1 MNQPEQ
7 FATPRRLH
15 PASIVL
21 GLPARQLLQVVLF
34 PVIVTFAGSTPS
46 IQSGIQL
53 FLLYAG
59 VGLLMRTVSYQRRL
73 YSFDGTVVRIS
84 SGVFARQHRTIA
96 VERIQQI
103 ELRRTALSRAFGC
116 TTVRI
121 ETAASASEPEV
132 ELRVIA
138 HSDAQ
143 ALRNAVRSTA
153 TTDPMTQPIHEL
165 VLVVPARHLFIAAL
179 TGSRLLALPG
189 VVAAAFQFVGGQL
202 GSFVEEVEA
211 WLSDPPDLLSGFSDI
226 LSMVAFPL
234 MLAAVVAA
242 SALAALLMTFLRDG
256 NFKITRRGDELRVT
270 RGIIASRESFINVNR
285 IQLIELK
292 QNWLRRLL
300 RVTTVR
306 LQSAG
311 GDAEARV
318 LIPLLPQAHVH
329 QLIDTLLSDT
339 TTVTLTKHP
348 PAARYRSVLRWLR
361 LSVPVIAV
369 IAFSHKLPNT
379 WPLINYLPDA
389 LTVRLG
395 AITGV
400 VWVALLLGLASYRLR
415 GHAVTQTLVLSQTGA
430 VNRRLLI
437 APISKIQTVGVRANL
452 FQRRLKL
459 SSLLVR
465 VAGARANVII
475 HDAGATAVDTHAATL
490 TRAAAMPPVSSP
502 AMG

>member
-1 MNQPEQ
+1 MSQPEQ
-7 FATPRRLH
+7 FTTPRRLH

-34 PVIVTFAGSTPS
+34 PVIVTFAGATPS
-46 IQSGIQL
+46 MRSGLQL
-53 FLLYAG
+53 FVLYAG
-59 VGLLMRTVSYQRRL
+59 VGLVMRTVSYQRRMF
-73 YSFDGTVVRIS
+73 SFDGTVVRIS

-138 HSDAQ
+138 HTDAV
-143 ALRNAVRSTA
+143 ALRNAVRSTVPA
-153 TTDPMTQPIHEL
+153 DRATQPAHEP
-165 VLVVPARHLFIAAL
+165 VLTVPARHLFIAAL

-189 VVAAAFQFVGGQL
+189 VVFAGFQFVGGQL
-202 GSFVEEVEA
+202 GAFVEEVEA
-211 WLSDPPDLLSGFSDI
+211 WLSDPPDLLGGFGDV
-226 LSMVAFPL
+226 LSVVAFPL
-234 MLAAVVAA
+234 LLATVVAA
-242 SALAALLMTFLRDG
+242 SALSALLVTFLRDG
-256 NFKITRRGDELRVT
+256 NFTITRRGDELHVT
-270 RGIIASRESFINVNR
+270 RGIIASRESLINVNR

-311 GDAEARV
+311 GDADARV
-318 LIPLLPQAHVH
+318 LIPLLPAGAVH
-329 QLIDTLLSDT
+329 QLIDTVLSDT
-339 TTVTLTKHP
+339 TTVALVKHP

-361 LSVPVIAV
+361 FSVPFVAV
-369 IAFSHKLPNT
+369 IALSDQIPDT
-379 WPLINYLPDA
+379 WPLVVFLPDA
-389 LTVRLG
+389 PPVRFG
-395 AITGV
+395 AIAV
-400 VWVALLLGLASYRLR
+400 VVFIAVLLGFASYRLR
-415 GHAVTQTLVLSQTGA
+415 GHAITNTLVLSQTGA

-437 APISKIQTVGVRANL
+437 APIRKIQTVGVRANL

-459 SSLLVR
+459 ASLLVR

-475 HDAGATAVDTHAATL
+475 HDADANAIDTHAATL
-490 TRAAAMPPVSSP
+490 TRAAAMPT
-502 AMG
+502 AG